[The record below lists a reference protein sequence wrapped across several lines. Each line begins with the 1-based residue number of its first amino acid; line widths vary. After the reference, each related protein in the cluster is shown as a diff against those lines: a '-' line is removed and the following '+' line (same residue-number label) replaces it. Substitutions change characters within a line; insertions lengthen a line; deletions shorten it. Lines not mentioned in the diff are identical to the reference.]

1 MSGRIVRQTNTGYL
15 GNESAPRLK
24 YYKIVLVSDPM
35 NTFSIRD
42 IENLCGIKAHTLRVW
57 EQRYQIISPRRK
69 AGNHRLYDN
78 NDLKYLLQIAY
89 LYHHG
94 HKISFLARLDEKA
107 LCELA
112 LQMPQAGTANE
123 IFISHLIGASIDFDQ
138 ELFDRVLHNIILH
151 MGFEKA
157 VTQVVYPFLKK
168 IGLLW
173 LTGNVIPAQEHF
185 ASELIIKKL
194 EVAIH
199 GLENPISFED
209 GRNILLYTPS
219 GEFHEIPLL
228 YMRYLMKK
236 NGAATVYFG
245 KNVAL
250 EELHYY
256 CSHRR
261 VSHLY
266 FHLVTNIMRCEPDQ
280 YLKKLTDLFPGHHIV
295 ISGSL
300 GEGVKGIYP
309 RVRILKSLDEM
320 LAFAKEQ

>member
-1 MSGRIVRQTNTGYL
+1 
-15 GNESAPRLK
+15 
-24 YYKIVLVSDPM
+24 M

-57 EQRYQIISPRRK
+57 EQRYQILCPKRK

-78 NDLKYLLQIAY
+78 ADLKYLLRIAY
-89 LYHHG
+89 LYHNG
-94 HKISFLARLDEKA
+94 HKISALAKLDEEA
-107 LCELA
+107 LCQLA
-112 LQMPQAGTANE
+112 LQLPQAGGANE
-123 IFISHLIGASIDFDQ
+123 IFINQLMEASMDFDQ
-138 ELFDRVLHNIILH
+138 EVFDRILHNIMLH

-157 VTQVVYPFLKK
+157 ITQVIYPFLKK

-185 ASELIIKKL
+185 ASELITKKL

-199 GLENPISFED
+199 GLDNGAYLAG
-209 GRNILLYTPS
+209 GRNVLLYTPS

-236 NGAATVYFG
+236 NGTPTVYFG
-245 KNVAL
+245 KNICL
-250 EELHYY
+250 DELRYY
-256 CSHRR
+256 CGHRP

-266 FHLVTNIMRCEPDQ
+266 FHLVTNILRCEPDQ
-280 YLKKLTDLFPGHHIV
+280 YLEKLTGLFPDQQIV

-300 GEGVKGIYP
+300 GDGVRGLYP
-309 RVRILKSLDEM
+309 RVRILKSLEEM
-320 LAFAKEQ
+320 QDFARER